1 VRQSIG
7 HCNVVG
13 ARRVVAA
20 LCVALGLA
28 VLVGPIVAAFA
39 ADARAAADT
48 PAGSGAA
55 ATNASGAGA
64 TSASVTVLDINGAIG
79 PATSRY
85 IEKGIAAAQAR
96 GSKLVVL
103 KMDTPGGLD
112 TSMRDIIRAIL
123 GSKVPV
129 ATYVA
134 PSGARAASAGTYI
147 MYASHIAAM
156 APATNLGAATPVS
169 IGGEPPPANP
179 NDDDSTSEP
188 RGAQHPESDRSPG
201 APTSRESSDKSAARD
216 PAKTSPSDKPSPNTS
231 ADKPARER
239 PRTREPATAME
250 RKAINDAV
258 AYIRGLAE
266 LRNRDAD
273 WAEEAVRSAASLSA
287 TAALQR
293 NVIDVIAA
301 DIPDLLAK
309 VDGRD
314 VKVATGTLKL
324 ATRGL
329 AIEHVEP
336 DWRTKLLSVVTN
348 PTIAYGLLLIGIY
361 GLLFEGY
368 NPGAVLP
375 GVVGAIALITALF
388 AFQVLDVNY
397 AGLALIGLGI
407 AMIIAEFFVPSFGA
421 LGLGGL
427 TAFVVGSIIL
437 LDTDTPGLNIGMPI
451 VAAVATVG
459 GMVVV
464 GIAYI
469 ARRSMKRPVV
479 TGAQAMVGA
488 TAEVFEDFNG
498 RGVVRVGGELWNARS
513 RVPLHK
519 GQPVRITHLEGL
531 LVWVEP
537 V

>member
-1 VRQSIG
+1 MLVF
-7 HCNVVG
+7 
-13 ARRVVAA
+13 ARRVIAT
-20 LCVALGLA
+20 LCVVFGLA
-28 VLVGPIVAAFA
+28 ALVGPIVAAFA
-39 ADARAAADT
+39 ADAPQAADQRQAAA
-48 PAGSGAA
+48 AKSVSA
-55 ATNASGAGA
+55 ATTGAGV
-64 TSASVTVLDINGAIG
+64 VTVLDVNGAIG

-85 IEKGIAAAQAR
+85 IEKGIAAARAR
-96 GSKLVVL
+96 GSKLIVL

-123 GSKVPV
+123 ASNIPV

-169 IGGEPPPANP
+169 IGGEPPPAKP
-179 NDDDSTSEP
+179 TDDDNTDNDTSKPESDSSEP
-188 RGAQHPESDRSPG
+188 RAAPKSEPGRSPG
-201 APTSRESSDKSAARD
+201 SPTNPKPTDKSGNGA
-216 PAKTSPSDKPSPNTS
+216 TSGDGE
-231 ADKPARER
+231 KPARER
-239 PRTREPATAME
+239 TRTPREPTTAME
-250 RKAINDAV
+250 RKVINDAV

-266 LRNRDAD
+266 LRGRDAD

-287 TAALQR
+287 SAALQR
-293 NVIDVIAA
+293 KVIDLIAK
-301 DIPDLLAK
+301 DIPDLLTQL
-309 VDGRD
+309 DGREI
-314 VKVATGTLKL
+314 KVANTTVKL

-329 AIEHVEP
+329 ALDHIEP

-427 TAFVVGSIIL
+427 VAFVVGSIIL

-451 VAAVATVG
+451 IAAVATVG
-459 GMVVV
+459 GMVIV
-464 GIAYI
+464 GIAYM
-469 ARRSMKRPVV
+469 ARGSMKRPVV
-479 TGAQAMVGA
+479 TGAQAMIGA

-498 RGVVRVGGELWNARS
+498 RGVVRFGGELWNALS
-513 RVPLHK
+513 RVPLRK
-519 GQPVRITHLEGL
+519 GETVRITRVEGL
-531 LVWVEP
+531 LLWVEP
-537 V
+537 L

>member
-1 VRQSIG
+1 
-7 HCNVVG
+7 
-13 ARRVVAA
+13 
-20 LCVALGLA
+20 
-28 VLVGPIVAAFA
+28 
-39 ADARAAADT
+39 
-48 PAGSGAA
+48 
-55 ATNASGAGA
+55 
-64 TSASVTVLDINGAIG
+64 
-79 PATSRY
+79 
-85 IEKGIAAAQAR
+85 
-96 GSKLVVL
+96 
-103 KMDTPGGLD
+103 
-112 TSMRDIIRAIL
+112 
-123 GSKVPV
+123 
-129 ATYVA
+129 
-134 PSGARAASAGTYI
+134 
-147 MYASHIAAM
+147 M

-169 IGGEPPPANP
+169 IGGEPPPTKP
-179 NDDDSTSEP
+179 SDDSDTSDANKNQKDEGNQERDSSEP
-188 RGAQHPESDRSPG
+188 RTAPKPESDRSPG
-201 APTSRESSDKSAARD
+201 SPTNRKSRDQ
-216 PAKTSPSDKPSPNTS
+216 PSGG
-231 ADKPARER
+231 AEKPAPER
-239 PRTREPATAME
+239 GRAPREPTTAME

-293 NVIDVIAA
+293 NVIDVIAQ

-314 VKVATGTLKL
+314 IKVANGTVKL

-329 AIEHVEP
+329 AINHIEP

-375 GVVGAIALITALF
+375 GVVGAIALITALI

-407 AMIIAEFFVPSFGA
+407 GMIIAEFFVPSFGA

-459 GMVVV
+459 GMVIV
-464 GIAYI
+464 GIAYM

-479 TGAQAMVGA
+479 TGAQAMLGA
-488 TAEVFEDFNG
+488 TAEVFADFVG
-498 RGVVRVGGELWNARS
+498 KGTVRFGGELWNAIS
-513 RVPLHK
+513 EVPLRR
-519 GQPVRITHLEGL
+519 GQLVRITQVEGL
-531 LVWVEP
+531 LLWVEP

>member
-1 VRQSIG
+1 
-7 HCNVVG
+7 
-13 ARRVVAA
+13 
-20 LCVALGLA
+20 
-28 VLVGPIVAAFA
+28 
-39 ADARAAADT
+39 
-48 PAGSGAA
+48 
-55 ATNASGAGA
+55 
-64 TSASVTVLDINGAIG
+64 
-79 PATSRY
+79 
-85 IEKGIAAAQAR
+85 
-96 GSKLVVL
+96 
-103 KMDTPGGLD
+103 
-112 TSMRDIIRAIL
+112 
-123 GSKVPV
+123 
-129 ATYVA
+129 
-134 PSGARAASAGTYI
+134 
-147 MYASHIAAM
+147 
-156 APATNLGAATPVS
+156 
-169 IGGEPPPANP
+169 
-179 NDDDSTSEP
+179 
-188 RGAQHPESDRSPG
+188 
-201 APTSRESSDKSAARD
+201 
-216 PAKTSPSDKPSPNTS
+216 
-231 ADKPARER
+231 
-239 PRTREPATAME
+239 ME

-293 NVIDVIAA
+293 NVIDLIAK
-301 DIPDLLAK
+301 DIPDLLAR

-314 VKVATGTLKL
+314 IKLATGTVKL

-329 AIEHVEP
+329 PINHIEP
-336 DWRTKLLSVVTN
+336 DWRTKLLSVITN

-397 AGLALIGLGI
+397 AGLALIALGI
-407 AMIIAEFFVPSFGA
+407 GMIIAEFFVPSFGS

-451 VAAVATVG
+451 IAAVATVG
-459 GMVVV
+459 GLVIVA
-464 GIAYI
+464 IAYM

-498 RGVVRVGGELWNARS
+498 RGVVRFGGELWNAIS
-513 RVPLHK
+513 RMPLHK
-519 GQPVRITHLEGL
+519 GQTVRITQVEGL
-531 LVWVEP
+531 LLWVEP